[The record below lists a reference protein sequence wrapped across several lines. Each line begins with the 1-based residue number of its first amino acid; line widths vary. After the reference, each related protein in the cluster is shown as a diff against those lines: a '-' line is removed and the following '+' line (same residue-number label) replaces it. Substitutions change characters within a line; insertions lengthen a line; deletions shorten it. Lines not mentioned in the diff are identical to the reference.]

1 MEQMRLLIAIVLSF
15 AVFFLWSLF
24 LAPKAPEKTE
34 TAVQESTETQS
45 GQSPQKEEKGQESQA
60 AVADQDN
67 VQDAD
72 KVTEPPPQL
81 QNELPVRKARR
92 IKVSTPLYTMTL
104 SEKGAVVVSMILDDY
119 RETVDPESP
128 LKELISGEL
137 ANGTILVDF
146 IDNGNKGI
154 ADAVYQADVETE
166 SLDVKRQEEIKF
178 HYIGRNGL
186 RIEKTYTFRPDS
198 YLVGLEISA
207 YNAGDTNLNGK
218 LSVTLN
224 DIMGNGKSSYAFEGP
239 CGLINDSLEQVK
251 VKKIEDNNLIDG
263 EIRWLANESRYFM
276 SSIIPNEAVQ
286 GQMRLSYNDGKV
298 SNQLVLDH
306 PPLEGKQE
314 ERFSF
319 DIFMGPKNLSLLRSY
334 NNELDRAINFGWVDI
349 LAKPCLWFMNLI
361 YKFIPNY
368 GVAIIILTILTRMIF
383 WPLATKSY
391 KSMGEMRKLQ
401 PLMQEIREKHKN
413 DKQKMNQ
420 EMMSLYRTYKI
431 NPMGGCLPMLIQLP
445 VFFALYRMLYQA
457 IELRHAP
464 FILWINDL
472 SAPDRLF
479 NFSFK
484 IPFMEPPYGIP
495 VLTLVMAAT
504 MFIQQKMT
512 PTPGDPAQAKMMMF
526 LPLIFLFIF
535 INFSSGLVLYWMIS
549 NIISIAQQYYIHKKV
564 A

>member
-1 MEQMRLLIAIVLSF
+1 MDQMRLLIAIVLSF

-24 LAPKAPEKTE
+24 FAPKVPEKAE
-34 TAVQESTETQS
+34 TAVQESTETQTD
-45 GQSPQKEEKGQESQA
+45 QTDQKEEKEPETP
-60 AVADQDN
+60 AVVAEQIEKT
-67 VQDAD
+67 Q
-72 KVTEPPPQL
+72 PQL
-81 QNELPVRKARR
+81 QEDITARQARR

-104 SEKGAVVVSMILDDY
+104 SEKGAAVASMILDDY

-128 LKELISGEL
+128 LKELISREMT
-137 ANGTILVDF
+137 NGTILVDF
-146 IDNGNKGI
+146 TVNGEKGI
-154 ADAVYQADVETE
+154 ADAVYQADIESE

-178 HYIGRNGL
+178 KLIGRNGL

-198 YLVGLEISA
+198 YLVGLQISA
-207 YNAGDTNLNGK
+207 FNTGNTNLNGK

-224 DIMGNGKSSYAFEGP
+224 DIIGDEKRSYAFQGP
-239 CGLINDSLEQVK
+239 CGLIDNSLEQVK
-251 VKKIEDNNLIDG
+251 VKKIKENNLMEG
-263 EIRWLANESRYFM
+263 EIRWLAIESRYFM
-276 SSIIPNEAVQ
+276 SSIIPTEAVK
-286 GQMRLSYNDGKV
+286 GQMRLAYNDGSV

-306 PPLEGKQE
+306 PALEGKQE
-314 ERFSF
+314 EHFSF

-334 NNELDRAINFGWVDI
+334 HNELDRAINFGWVDI
-349 LAKPCLWFMNLI
+349 LAKPCLWFMNFI

-368 GVAIIILTILTRMIF
+368 GIAIIILTILTRMIF

-391 KSMGEMRKLQ
+391 RSMGEMRKLQ
-401 PLMQEIREKHKN
+401 PLMQEIREKHKD

-464 FILWINDL
+464 FIWWINDL